1 MIVYCL
7 VLCILL
13 NPTFAFASN
22 AIKSSITQYANSHQ
36 PQDKRIR
43 AKAFKMSTITD
54 SSINR
59 NVDNTKTWPCG
70 DELDKRIYKLAL
82 PAMLNLAIL
91 PLVGAADVNKINT
104 NINTFFFLNAYEFLL
119 TFTKI

>member
-1 MIVYCL
+1 MIIYCL
-7 VLCILL
+7 VLCIIL

-22 AIKSSITQYANSHQ
+22 AIKSSIINNHQ
-36 PQDKRIR
+36 QQDKRIS

-59 NVDNTKTWPCG
+59 NVDYTKTWPCG
-70 DELDKRIYKLAL
+70 DELDKRIYKLAF

-104 NINTFFFLNAYEFLL
+104 NINTFVA
-119 TFTKI
+119 